1 MAKTTTKKTVT
12 KSEQGKT
19 AVIAAFR
26 QSEKDTGSPQVQ
38 VALLTDKINKL
49 AGHLQTHKKD
59 HHSRRGLLQMAGKRR
74 RLIKYVEASEGV
86 ASAAKLKKSLSL

>member
-1 MAKTTTKKTVT
+1 MAKTTKKTVT
-12 KSEQGKT
+12 KAAAGK
-19 AVIAAFR
+19 
-26 QSEKDTGSPQVQ
+26 QSIIEAYKQSDKDTGSPQVQ